1 MEKKLLNEIQRINDL
16 IGFLMEKK
24 PTALVKNI
32 DKDKIVTPSPTKEPP
47 APTPSPAKEPTSDA
61 VKTDAPT
68 KKPVSTPKPTQKPP
82 FCEKPRFLPDRPK
95 PSRSGSY
102 AVPLA
107 VI

>member
-61 VKTDAPT
+61 VKTQNS
-68 KKPVSTPKPTQKPP
+68 KPKTQNSNLKTHHSKLKP
-82 FCEKPRFLPDRPK
+82 
-95 PSRSGSY
+95 
-102 AVPLA
+102 
-107 VI
+107 